1 VSFRGNASSSAL
13 FPWLI
18 LLILISVFFRV
29 IPWQMLVLFSVASLL
44 LLLCVV
50 SVFVCGYILFSYNLT
65 LNLNI

>member
-1 VSFRGNASSSAL
+1 
-13 FPWLI
+13 
-18 LLILISVFFRV
+18 VFFRV